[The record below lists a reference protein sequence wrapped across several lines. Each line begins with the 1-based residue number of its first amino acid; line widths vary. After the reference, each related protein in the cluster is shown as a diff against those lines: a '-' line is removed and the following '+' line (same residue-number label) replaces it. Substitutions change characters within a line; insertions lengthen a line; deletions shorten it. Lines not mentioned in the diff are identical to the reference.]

1 MRAHGGRFSNPIIR
15 LATISVAL
23 GLTVMILAV
32 AILNGFQKEIREKVI
47 GFGSHI
53 QIYHFDSGSGL
64 EATPVSTKQP
74 FYPSLDSVDGIR
86 HIQVYATKAG
96 IIKTDDDIQGVI
108 LKGVG
113 TDFDWGFFENKIS
126 EGRPL
131 RLSDSARSNEVL
143 ISKELSRKLGI
154 QLGDDLRMYFLT
166 NESASPRGR
175 KFEVVGIYET
185 GLLEFDEM
193 MIFGDIGHI
202 RKLNNW
208 TEDQAEGFEV
218 LIDDFER
225 LGEMDALIY
234 DHIDFELNTRTIRQ
248 MYPQIFDW
256 LALQDMNVII
266 ILIIMVLV
274 AGISMISTLLIIILE
289 KTAHIGLLKAL
300 GAADVSIRKVF
311 LFHAVFIIGRGLFW
325 GNLIG
330 LGLAALQY
338 KFRLFTL
345 PQDSY
350 YVDHVPVF
358 ISLSDIGILNLGV
371 VILCIF
377 MLLLPSMVVSR
388 ITPLKAIRYE

>member
-1 MRAHGGRFSNPIIR
+1 MKASGGRFSNPIIR

-64 EATPVSTKQP
+64 ETTPVSTKQT

-131 RLSDSARSNEVL
+131 ELSDSARSNEVL
-143 ISKELSRKLGI
+143 ISKELSRRLGI
-154 QLGDDLRMYFLT
+154 KLGDDLRMYFLT

-193 MIFGDIGHI
+193 MIFGDIAHI

-208 TEDQAEGFEV
+208 SVDQAEGFEV

-311 LFHAVFIIGRGLFW
+311 LYHAVFIIGRGLFW

-338 KFRLFTL
+338 KFRLFAL

-358 ISLSDIGILNLGV
+358 IRLSDVGILNFGI

>member
-1 MRAHGGRFSNPIIR
+1 MKASGGRFSNPIIR

-23 GLTVMILAV
+23 GLTIMILAV

-64 EATPVSTKQP
+64 ETTPVSTKQP

-143 ISKELSRKLGI
+143 ISKELSRRLGI
-154 QLGDDLRMYFLT
+154 KLGDDLRMYFLT

-185 GLLEFDEM
+185 GLLEFDQM

-208 TEDQAEGFEV
+208 TADQAEGFEV
-218 LIDDFER
+218 LIDDFDR

-311 LFHAVFIIGRGLFW
+311 LYHAVFIVGRGLLW
-325 GNLIG
+325 GNIIG

-338 KFRLFTL
+338 KFRLFAL

-350 YVDHVPVF
+350 YVDHVPVS
-358 ISLSDIGILNLGV
+358 ISLGDIGILNFGV